1 MSSEKGCRGLSGSQR
16 TSIVVVIPLD
26 GFDKCYSIVAIIFNI
41 AKYSHTYEIQQP
53 VSSSIIKPKTFFCK
67 RPSASPFDSQC
78 QASDASSGV
87 YTAATGVAGS
97 SPLADNW
104 DAASVSKS
112 SQSSGKRLTFE
123 SPQASSSPRP
133 SSAKDRQL
141 AHLLNHTPNDV
152 RNFSW
157 KFQRQIAELLNP
169 RKEPTGEDWR
179 MVASNLGIKAATI
192 RTLESK
198 ENPTMELL
206 NLCHNTTTVDFFR
219 AIDESGRFDV
229 ISDLLEKLSLEPP
242 SNKLPTQ
249 ESLDDSTSTSVSGI
263 SLPPD
268 ESFGASSG
276 RSRLSKTPSEHRED
290 ESDDEIMNVIERHLT
305 QESRE
310 FWRSIPGVQHQH
322 KINILW
328 IVLDVPE
335 ERDTK
340 DVSLLSFCRLVA
352 WFGPMVPGKGGA
364 LHKIHELMTKSL
376 SKSNIGKQ
384 SWFAGHMDETE
395 SERLLRDL
403 SPGHFLIRFS
413 TSRADDGFFVLAVK
427 TRDNGVVQVQI
438 ESSPREGLLIL
449 GGEVFQSL
457 VEIVEKL
464 RNETLLE
471 DCRQLLINPCPN
483 LPLNA
488 IFSGYGR
495 AGPIR
500 GRPRGRGRGRDS
512 LPAS

>member
-1 MSSEKGCRGLSGSQR
+1 MSSEK
-16 TSIVVVIPLD
+16 
-26 GFDKCYSIVAIIFNI
+26 
-41 AKYSHTYEIQQP
+41 
-53 VSSSIIKPKTFFCK
+53 
-67 RPSASPFDSQC
+67 DSQC

-206 NLCHNTTTVDFFR
+206 NLCHTTTTVDFFR

-276 RSRLSKTPSEHRED
+276 RSRLSKTPSEHIED

-322 KINILW
+322 KIWKDFHEAMRRACPDEIQRGCVIKFLCNVFKICF
-328 IVLDVPE
+328 E